1 MKLKVLF
8 QHKIFYLDLKI
19 YSLKNLNLT
28 AEILMHRIYT
38 SVIIWLYFYPFGESV
53 THKEANFCR

>member
-8 QHKIFYLDLKI
+8 KHKIFYLDLKI

-38 SVIIWLYFYPFGESV
+38 SVIIWLYIESV
-53 THKEANFCR
+53 THKEAHFCR